1 MPRIVI
7 DTNVVVAGLRS
18 RRGCSFR
25 LLSFLGGSAFDT
37 VISVPLLL
45 EYEAVLKQQ
54 ASAMGLTRADVDDFL
69 DFVCR
74 VSDQQEIHFLWR
86 PTLQDPRDEFVL
98 ELAVES
104 RSDFIITHNTRHFVG
119 AAQFGVEVVTPRQFL
134 RLIGVAR

>member
-1 MPRIVI
+1 MRIVI

-18 RRGCSFR
+18 RQGASFR
-25 LLSFLGGSAFDT
+25 LLTLLGGSAFET

-54 ASAMGLTRADVDDFL
+54 ASALGLARADVDDFL
-69 DFVCR
+69 DFVCQ
-74 VSDQQEIHFLWR
+74 VSSPHEIHFLWR
-86 PTLQDPRDEFVL
+86 PTLQDPRDEFLL

-104 RSDFIITHNTRHFVG
+104 HSDFIFTHNTRHFAG
-119 AAQFGVEVVTPRQFL
+119 AAQFGVEVVTPRKFL